1 MKKNLLLAAFF
12 ATTLTFATNVENDNF
27 AIKNYTVEEK
37 TSKNN
42 VSEDE
47 TFGCAWITVHSF
59 TRTTVKQVI
68 SMNQDYD
75 VYLVETYNYTCTN
88 CYQLGSNGSVSVT
101 TTCN

>member
-1 MKKNLLLAAFF
+1 MKKILLLVAFF
-12 ATTLTFATNVENDNF
+12 ATTLTFATNVEKNNSVND
-27 AIKNYTVEEK
+27 YLTVDEK
-37 TSKNN
+37 ISETN

-59 TRTTVKQVI
+59 TRTNVKQVI

-101 TTCN
+101 TTCD

>member
-1 MKKNLLLAAFF
+1 MKKILLLAAFF
-12 ATTLTFATNVENDNF
+12 ATTLTFATNVEKNDSQENNF
-27 AIKNYTVEEK
+27 AVEEK
-37 TSKNN
+37 ISKND

>member
-1 MKKNLLLAAFF
+1 MKKILLLAAFF
-12 ATTLTFATNVENDNF
+12 ATTLTFAANVENDNF
-27 AIKNYTVEEK
+27 VNNNYTVEEK
-37 TSKNN
+37 TSKNS

-47 TFGCAWITVHSF
+47 TFGCSWTTVHSF
-59 TRTTVKQVI
+59 TRTRVKQVI

-75 VYLVETYNYTCTN
+75 VYVVETYTYSCTN